1 MTVGCQ
7 AQQQQHQITSL
18 QDELGVTEESRTA
31 GQFDEIKEEDE
42 EDCREESAEE
52 EEGGNEAGLGQSEVA
67 QAGSP
72 ITTSTSRNM
81 GSFQTDQMSEMEE
94 DNFVD
99 TLMEEGNL
107 GDDLEDDFNIGNL
120 DGVNGEGD
128 NLDGSNG
135 EGDDLDGVNGGEG
148 ENGEGANWE
157 GANGEGDNGE
167 GANREGDNG
176 EGDNSSLA
184 IMAPFNKVFNITN
197 VKYEETTENIEDN
210 FGSGKIKLD
219 DEMKLKN
226 TSDQEQSTK
235 SVLELFGDGLDEISS
250 SEIFNA
256 SDIHQAKSRSDH
268 NDGSSFARI
277 QKSHM
282 LFRFISV
289 TMLIYDIIL

>member
-7 AQQQQHQITSL
+7 AQQQQQQLTSL
-18 QDELGVTEESRTA
+18 PDELGVTEESSAA
-31 GQFDEIKEEDE
+31 GEFNEIEEEDE

-52 EEGGNEAGLGQSEVA
+52 EEGGNEAGLDQSEVA
-67 QAGSP
+67 QAGRP
-72 ITTSTSRNM
+72 ITTSTSSNM

-148 ENGEGANWE
+148 EDGEGAN
-157 GANGEGDNGE
+157 G
-167 GANREGDNG
+167 EGDNG

-226 TSDQEQSTK
+226 TSDQDQSTK

>member
-7 AQQQQHQITSL
+7 AQQQQQLTSL
-18 QDELGVTEESRTA
+18 PGVTEESSAA
-31 GQFDEIKEEDE
+31 GEFNEIKEEDE

-72 ITTSTSRNM
+72 ITTSTSSNM

-107 GDDLEDDFNIGNL
+107 GDDLEDGFDIANL
-120 DGVNGEGD
+120 DGANEEGD
-128 NLDGSNG
+128 NLDGANG
-135 EGDDLDGVNGGEG
+135 KGDDLDGVNEEGDDLDGANLDGVNDEG
-148 ENGEGANWE
+148 ENKR
-157 GANGEGDNGE
+157 
-167 GANREGDNG
+167 RER
-176 EGDNSSLA
+176 NSSLP
-184 IMAPFNKVFNITN
+184 IMAPFNKVFNNTN
-197 VKYEETTENIEDN
+197 VKYEETTEDIEDDVD
-210 FGSGKIKLD
+210 SGKIKLD

-226 TSDQEQSTK
+226 TSDQDQSTK
-235 SVLELFGDGLDEISS
+235 SVLELFGDGLDETSS

-256 SDIHQAKSRSDH
+256 SDIHQPKSRSDH
-268 NDGSSFARI
+268 NDGHSFARI

>member
-7 AQQQQHQITSL
+7 AQQQQQLTSL
-18 QDELGVTEESRTA
+18 PDELDVTEESSAA
-31 GQFDEIKEEDE
+31 GQFDEIEE
-42 EDCREESAEE
+42 EDCREESPEE
-52 EEGGNEAGLGQSEVA
+52 EEGENEAGLDQSEVA

-72 ITTSTSRNM
+72 ITTTSSNM

-107 GDDLEDDFNIGNL
+107 GDNLEDGFDIANL
-120 DGVNGEGD
+120 DGANEEGD
-128 NLDGSNG
+128 NLDGANG
-135 EGDDLDGVNGGEG
+135 KGDDLDGVNEEGDDLDGANLDGVNDEG
-148 ENGEGANWE
+148 ENER
-157 GANGEGDNGE
+157 
-167 GANREGDNG
+167 RER
-176 EGDNSSLA
+176 NSSLP
-184 IMAPFNKVFNITN
+184 IMAPFNKVFNNTN
-197 VKYEETTENIEDN
+197 VKYEETTEDIEDDVD
-210 FGSGKIKLD
+210 SGKIKLD

-226 TSDQEQSTK
+226 TSDQDQSTK
-235 SVLELFGDGLDEISS
+235 SVLELFGDGLDETSS

-256 SDIHQAKSRSDH
+256 SDIHQPKSRSDH